1 MRGES
6 ATQGEVTEIIVDGES
21 ITSEEGIVRAVE
33 DFWRVISGSG
43 NEEAGDLTDDL
54 NIPVGTFEGI
64 DEEISKDE
72 IRDILKK
79 LKDGKAAGL
88 DTIPYE
94 MYKYGGEWVVENLH
108 RLYKRIWRERRVPK
122 EWNDTVVALLYKGG
136 NKSQKRI
143 ESYRPITLSNT
154 NSRVMGGIVNNRLR
168 SEFESQNILSEEQNA
183 FRADRRGEDNVFCV
197 KELVEMCVREGKRAY
212 FGFLDIEKAY
222 DRVDRGILLGL
233 LEKIGIPER
242 IVSIIGSMYTDT
254 RSKYKLG
261 DMHTD
266 YVELG
271 RGVRQGCTLSPL
283 LFNLY
288 TEELMHRVKRVG
300 NGIQIGDEKLSILM
314 YADDIVIMTE
324 SREDMQECLNAV
336 ETYANDFKVKFGAAK
351 SQVLVVSGPD
361 EPEEDWH
368 IGDTVIKQT
377 KEYKY
382 LGVKF
387 RELGCDVC
395 KDEKVAKVNQWW
407 GRMHSAAKFRAN
419 KYDVVRCLW
428 KGMGV
433 PAVVHAANVLNWT
446 QQDFDKLEVAQNKIG
461 RVALGQ
467 TG

>member
-1 MRGES
+1 M
-6 ATQGEVTEIIVDGES
+6 VT
-21 ITSEEGIVRAVE
+21 
-33 DFWRVISGSG
+33 
-43 NEEAGDLTDDL
+43 
-54 NIPVGTFEGI
+54 
-64 DEEISKDE
+64 
-72 IRDILKK
+72 
-79 LKDGKAAGL
+79 
-88 DTIPYE
+88 
-94 MYKYGGEWVVENLH
+94 
-108 RLYKRIWRERRVPK
+108 
-122 EWNDTVVALLYKGG
+122 LLFKGG
-136 NKSQKRI
+136 NKSRKLI
-143 ESYRPITLSNT
+143 ASFRPITLSNT
-154 NSRVMGGIVNNRLR
+154 NSRIMGGIVNDRLR
-168 SEFESQNILSEEQNA
+168 SELENQNILSEEQNA
-183 FRADRRGEDNVFCV
+183 FRVDRRGEDNVFCV
-197 KELVEMCVREGKRAY
+197 KELVEMCLREKKKAY

-242 IVSIIGSMYTDT
+242 IISIIRSMYTDT

-261 DMHTD
+261 DTHTD

-288 TEELMHRVKRVG
+288 TEELIHRVKRVG
-300 NGIQIGDEKLSILM
+300 SGIQIGDEKLSILM

-336 ETYANDFKVKFGAAK
+336 ETYAVDFKVKFGAAK
-351 SQVLVVSGPD
+351 SQVLVVNGPD

-387 RELGCDVC
+387 RELGCDAC

-407 GRMHSAAKFRAN
+407 GRKHSAAKFRAN

-433 PAVVHAANVLNWT
+433 PAVMYAANVLNWT
-446 QQDFDKLEVAQNKIG
+446 QQDFNKLEVAQNKIG
-461 RVALGQ
+461 RVALGANRIVGVEAIRGD
-467 TG
+467 TGWRTFGERICLSCTIILS